1 MCCVLRVLDLMFPLE
16 SFPIGHI
23 MDLSNKRLLPFTL
36 VQDFRNTHLRTVF
49 CEAVCQELRASVVR
63 QDQTALHFSV
73 FSFIVKM
80 AQELADN
87 ADLKSVSVGP

>member
-1 MCCVLRVLDLMFPLE
+1 MRLRLQKLCGAHMRAVVTSIPESVPL
-16 SFPIGHI
+16 
-23 MDLSNKRLLPFTL
+23 
-36 VQDFRNTHLRTVF
+36 
-49 CEAVCQELRASVVR
+49 VR

-73 FSFIVKM
+73 FSFAVKM